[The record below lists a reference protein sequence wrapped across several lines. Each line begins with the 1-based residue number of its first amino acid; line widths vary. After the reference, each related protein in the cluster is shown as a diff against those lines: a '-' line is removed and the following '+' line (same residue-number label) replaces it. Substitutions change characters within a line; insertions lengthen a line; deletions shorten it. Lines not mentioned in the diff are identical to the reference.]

1 MDFLK
6 NKLGFNNM
14 GSKMNF
20 MTGGSG
26 SSSSILYII
35 LAVVAILVIIYLA
48 RNFLMPLIPIFKTNF
63 TPNNEYSTG
72 KTDSTNEAE
81 LLFFYAEW
89 CPHCKT
95 AKPVWQD
102 ITSEFENKTINGYKV
117 VFTEVNCT
125 TENAKVEE
133 MMNKYKIEG
142 FPTIKLIKDGQV
154 IEFDAK
160 PTKDNLTQFLNTA
173 L

>member
-14 GSKMNF
+14 GSKLNF

-26 SSSSILYII
+26 YSSSILYII
-35 LAVVAILVIIYLA
+35 LAVVVILIIVYLA
-48 RNFLMPLIPIFKTNF
+48 RNLLMPLIPIFKTNY
-63 TPNNEYSTG
+63 TPNNEYTTG
-72 KTDSTNEAE
+72 KNESTNEAE
-81 LLFFYAEW
+81 LMFFYADW

-95 AKPVWQD
+95 AKPVWED
-102 ITSEFENKTINGYKV
+102 ITSEYENKTINGYKV

>member
-14 GSKMNF
+14 GSKLNF

-26 SSSSILYII
+26 SSSILYII
-35 LAVVAILVIIYLA
+35 LAFVVILIIVYLA
-48 RNFLMPLIPIFKTNF
+48 RNWLMPLIPIFKTNY
-63 TPNNEYSTG
+63 TPNNEYTPS
-72 KTDSTNEAE
+72 KNASSNEAE
-81 LLFFYAEW
+81 LIFFYADW

-95 AKPVWQD
+95 AKPVWEE
-102 ITSEFENKTINGYKV
+102 ITSEYENKTVNGYKV

-160 PTKDNLTQFLNTA
+160 PTKNNLTQFLNTA